1 MQRSTVLTL
10 LPLAIVL
17 LIVAW
22 MVIKFRRDA
31 ASAVPGPDGLT
42 PYGVHGWL
50 RFFIFASYYL
60 SPLFGAGRLSNEFR
74 MAEERAPQLLS
85 LDGWTRYKAASWL
98 LLVGMIVW
106 QWWVAYGLKN
116 RLEPRSVFHVKV
128 LLCAAPPL
136 MYLLDLVLGKT
147 LLRLHVTAEAVGAVI
162 GAFIAT
168 ALISLVWFLYFT
180 RSMRV
185 HNTYSLP
192 LSRKK
197 SVDRKTTK
205 EKREEESPLEP
216 GQFNV
221 PTTSIPTEST
231 TQIDTLSPGSAA
243 EAPSI
248 EVRLETLK
256 RMLDRGLITRDDF
269 ESKKSQLL
277 RSL

>member
-1 MQRSTVLTL
+1 MQPSTVLTL

-22 MVIKFRRDA
+22 IVIKFRRDA

-60 SPLFGAGRLSNEFR
+60 SPLFGAGRLSNELR

-85 LDGWTRYKAASWL
+85 LDGWTQYKAASWL

-106 QWWVAYGLKN
+106 QWWVAYALKN

-128 LLCAAPPL
+128 LLCAAPL
-136 MYLLDLVLGKT
+136 VSLLDLVLAKT
-147 LLRLHVTAEAVGAVI
+147 LLRVDANAQAVGAVI
-162 GAFIAT
+162 SAFIAA

-216 GQFNV
+216 GRFNV
-221 PTTSIPTEST
+221 PTTSIPAEST

-243 EAPSI
+243 VAPSI

-256 RMLDRGLITRDDF
+256 RMLDRGLITREDF